1 MNTGVS
7 LIDLFT
13 NIHLLA
19 PVLRTIIFIFII
31 RLSTSIYRHSV
42 QLISDVVWIFTIK
55 FWIWRRRFWSYFLR
69 TTFLYLIIGLTYN
82 SMRCWILHVTYSS
95 IFDDLI
101 WHILLI
107 WRKSVGRCSSLN
119 GKVSQSSTSSRCI
132 SPSNRA
138 SLARKLPIRYVHSP
152 LYFRFIW
159 TTNNL
164 LICEFSICLHNYLI
178 LERISHHLLIRILH

>member
-1 MNTGVS
+1 MDTGVS
-7 LIDLFT
+7 LIYLFT
-13 NIHLLA
+13 NKHLFA
-19 PVLRTIIFIFII
+19 PVLRTIIFIFIV

-55 FWIWRRRFWSYFLR
+55 FWIWRRRFWSLFLW

-82 SMRCWILHVTYSS
+82 GMRCWILHVTYSS

-101 WHILLI
+101 WYILLI

-119 GKVSQSSTSSRCI
+119 RKISQSSTSSRCI
-132 SPSNRA
+132 SPSNGA
-138 SLARKLPIRYVHSP
+138 SLARKLPIRYVYSP

-164 LICEFSICLHNYLI
+164 LICKFSICLHNYLI
-178 LERISHHLLIRILH
+178 LERIAHHLLIRILH